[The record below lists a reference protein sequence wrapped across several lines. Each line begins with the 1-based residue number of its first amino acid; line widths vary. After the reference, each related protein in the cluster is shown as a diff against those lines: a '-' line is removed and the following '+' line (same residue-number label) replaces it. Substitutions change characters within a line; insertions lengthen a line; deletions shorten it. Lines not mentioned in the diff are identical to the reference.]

1 MDVNLVDKR
10 WDIIPLGFDL
20 NSPNRVVVQAY
31 AYTGST
37 PVYLGAW
44 SVDYKGEQSRL
55 ISFNKSFIPRV
66 SENGLKVVRDGVES
80 YQTVEIQEKF
90 LKQQGKVLEKQKK
103 AEDKEVVKDIKNEYK
118 YNIRVLNSDYKDE
131 YRDYKKLQTL
141 KGSTEGPELEEAY
154 KKYLKDQL
162 AKDIIKTEK
171 QIKQKQKEIDSV
183 DKKLDKLYDK
193 TGESSKSTD
202 NPEESVQNQ

>member
-1 MDVNLVDKR
+1 ML
-10 WDIIPLGFDL
+10 IDL
-20 NSPNRVVVQAY
+20 
-31 AYTGST
+31 
-37 PVYLGAW
+37 
-44 SVDYKGEQSRL
+44 
-55 ISFNKSFIPRV
+55 
-66 SENGLKVVRDGVES
+66 
-80 YQTVEIQEKF
+80 
-90 LKQQGKVLEKQKK
+90 
-103 AEDKEVVKDIKNEYK
+103 
-118 YNIRVLNSDYKDE
+118 LNSDYKDE

-202 NPEESVQNQ
+202 NPVESVQNQ